1 MQDTQTHSYGVDI
14 VPVIDAT
21 SSMQPVIGVVKE
33 QAIGFYARLHAALG
47 AKGKSIGRIRVSVLV
62 FRDVYCDGDRAFEQ
76 SPFFELPAQQAE
88 FERFVKNIQ
97 VMGGGDE
104 PESGL
109 EALALALRS
118 KWATDLAKQRHIV
131 VVHTDASAHPLEKAQ
146 GSARPV
152 NYPAGIPSSFD
163 ELSDLW
169 ASQELNK
176 EAKRLVIFAP
186 DAAPWSD
193 IATHWPNTVHYASR
207 AGEGLSEVD
216 GETIMDA
223 IVNSMR
229 S

>member
-1 MQDTQTHSYGVDI
+1 MQDTQSASYGVDI
-14 VPVIDAT
+14 LDVIDAT
-21 SSMQPVIGVVKE
+21 SSMTPVIEVVKQ
-33 QAIGFYARLHAALG
+33 QAIGFYTKLQAALG
-47 AKGKSIGRIRVSVLV
+47 AKGKSIGRIRVGVLV
-62 FRDVYCDGDRAFEQ
+62 FRDAYCDGERAFEQ
-76 SPFFELPAQQAE
+76 SRFFELPTQQAE
-88 FERFVKNIQ
+88 FEGFVNGIQ
-97 VMGGGDE
+97 PMGGGDE

-118 KWATDLAKQRHIV
+118 KWATDLTKLRHIV

-146 GSARPV
+146 GGDRPAA
-152 NYPAGIPSSFD
+152 YPKGLPKSFD

-186 DAAPWSD
+186 DAYPWTD
-193 IATHWPNTVHYASR
+193 ISTHWTNTVHYASR

-223 IVNSMR
+223 IINSMR
-229 S
+229 N